1 MSTQTPIAETSVAVG
16 GTKVERRGL
25 TDIVYHV
32 FDKPGKYTLTVKSKI
47 PAIEYLVVGASGGTI
62 NGYTPGGG
70 GAVVTGATTS
80 SLEPGEYAVEVGSIG
95 GKVETKVTMVNCN
108 QNSTTCKQ
116 TPYTQSMTFPNG
128 SYTGVPSGTY
138 LSCGGIQSTPTKMTE
153 EIYAPGGAS
162 SFLTHKA
169 NGGGPGAQKPTMIS
183 VWDRNRGRYN
193 TSVPANQYQ
202 YAFPETYWK
211 ALQGKAPGNPAFTA
225 FSCGQFDLDYI
236 AGASGSGHGG
246 TRFQNCCGWQ
256 GQPSDPNCCVN
267 ASGGAGGP
275 AKRPGTKQAEP
286 GAGVVSGITGTAVEY
301 GHGAGGNVNAK
312 SAKNGV
318 VIIAYNLAAAEAEAT
333 PPPTT
338 AAPTTPAP
346 AKVAEGGTVD
356 RVGFS
361 SVLTHTFKESGEFVV
376 HRPVLLRYLVVGG
389 VGGRDGGGG
398 EVKKGGFEEYLQPGR
413 YKVTVGKA
421 GATVENQR
429 TDTSCT
435 DWTETCRINPVTN
448 NRLCGGPDK
457 PRTFI
462 LRDYIGKVGESSI
475 FLDVV
480 ASGGRPSSLQGY
492 VSKVDKNVGP
502 DVYHNPSGWP
512 ESWLSANYNP
522 HESYANKYLGTCIQ
536 SSSVSSGND
545 SGPVEDDIT
554 GESVTYGTKQ
564 TSGIVI
570 LSYDENKAGSI
581 FHPSPTS
588 PPVDIGAII
597 REYDTKMAQ
606 LKEAMAAEKQALLDQ
621 NASAAEQA
629 RAVKEQLTADLY
641 ALKKSYDEL
650 VARLATTTSEYDTKL
665 AQLEA
670 AKKAE
675 LDAAK
680 AQNEAAVAAA
690 QAAQAKL
697 QGELEGLKAMLGSG
711 QGIGRTLYV
720 IVHAPSWLE
729 QGELN
734 ALTLSDSGTI
744 SVAPYKYRDYT
755 QTFALAPNG
764 SIIRCLS
771 RSGLYLADEGC
782 STPISSE
789 SFAAPWSLFSTGR
802 HTLERLIASRKCG
815 KYLASLMHNEVSFES
830 IPTPWYLVPVG
841 SMS

>member
-32 FDKPGKYTLTVKSKI
+32 FDKPGKYTFTVKSKI

-108 QNSTTCKQ
+108 QNATTCKQ
-116 TPYTQSMTFPNG
+116 TPYTQSMSFPNG

-153 EIYAPGGAS
+153 EIYGPGGDS
-162 SFLTHKA
+162 SFLTYKA
-169 NGGGPGAQKPTMIS
+169 NGGGPGAQKPTMVS
-183 VWDRNRGRYN
+183 KWDRENGRYN

-202 YAFPETYWK
+202 YAFPESYWN

-256 GQPSDPNCCVN
+256 GQSEDPNCCVN

-275 AKRPGTKQAEP
+275 AKRPGTRQAEP
-286 GAGVVSGITGTAVEY
+286 GAGVVSSITGTAVEY

-338 AAPTTPAP
+338 AAPTTIPAP
-346 AKVAEGGTVD
+346 TTTPA
-356 RVGFS
+356 
-361 SVLTHTFKESGEFVV
+361 
-376 HRPVLLRYLVVGG
+376 
-389 VGGRDGGGG
+389 
-398 EVKKGGFEEYLQPGR
+398 
-413 YKVTVGKA
+413 
-421 GATVENQR
+421 
-429 TDTSCT
+429 
-435 DWTETCRINPVTN
+435 
-448 NRLCGGPDK
+448 
-457 PRTFI
+457 
-462 LRDYIGKVGESSI
+462 
-475 FLDVV
+475 
-480 ASGGRPSSLQGY
+480 
-492 VSKVDKNVGP
+492 
-502 DVYHNPSGWP
+502 
-512 ESWLSANYNP
+512 
-522 HESYANKYLGTCIQ
+522 
-536 SSSVSSGND
+536 
-545 SGPVEDDIT
+545 
-554 GESVTYGTKQ
+554 
-564 TSGIVI
+564 
-570 LSYDENKAGSI
+570 
-581 FHPSPTS
+581 PTS

-641 ALKKSYDEL
+641 ALKKAYDEL

-697 QGELEGLKAMLGSG
+697 QEELEGLKLSGTVSSKEIAALKAMLGSG

-771 RSGLYLADEGC
+771 RSGLYLVDEGC